1 MKINGQDKN
10 DLLPI
15 SADLL
20 LPPRTCLQ
28 ENLSEQYLLEEFREE
43 QNVTRKL
50 VTFWGINITPKLQA
64 VLRKENIELDLSY
77 APTKLFL
84 NETIKFIP
92 CLLSPE
98 SLVSLNLFNS
108 RLGESG
114 SRGLANVLKVTSS
127 LTYLKISYYD
137 IGKEGALALSA
148 GLDECHSLTALD
160 FSGETNEKGNP
171 YFFDLNLPDGSIDQK
186 IVTTCPQGPAD
197 PVDFGLIN
205 NYTAKTHHVSGWSL
219 ELFRTIGQHPAIKD
233 FIFGVVGS
241 DACLAFLHSGMQQVK
256 GQVVQNTFLLSPEFN
271 NYIQPSAFEV
281 FKDKVKLVNKS
292 MIIKFIMET
301 FMQDSALK
309 KLSLDVH
316 KIISAYLFNL
326 NLGNGAIEDYVDATE
341 EKSQGDDMPII
352 GDGID
357 NANAS
362 EFSF

>member
-64 VLRKENIELDLSY
+64 VLRKENIELDLSH
-77 APTKLFL
+77 APSNFFL
-84 NETIKFIP
+84 KETIEFIP
-92 CLLSPE
+92 YLLLPT

-160 FSGETNEKGNP
+160 FSGETNEKG
-171 YFFDLNLPDGSIDQK
+171 
-186 IVTTCPQGPAD
+186 
-197 PVDFGLIN
+197 
-205 NYTAKTHHVSGWSL
+205 TH
-219 ELFRTIGQHPAIKD
+219 
-233 FIFGVVGS
+233 
-241 DACLAFLHSGMQQVK
+241 
-256 GQVVQNTFLLSPEFN
+256 TFL
-271 NYIQPSAFEV
+271 
-281 FKDKVKLVNKS
+281 
-292 MIIKFIMET
+292 T
-301 FMQDSALK
+301 
-309 KLSLDVH
+309 
-316 KIISAYLFNL
+316 
-326 NLGNGAIEDYVDATE
+326 
-341 EKSQGDDMPII
+341 
-352 GDGID
+352 
-357 NANAS
+357 
-362 EFSF
+362 